1 MKKFLAITFASF
13 GLTALLVSINNKA
26 PNSIVGFNPKGK
38 KIVFIGDS
46 MTAGYGWGWQSVMAK
61 IYQFIEVNL
70 AVGGKRTDWM
80 LVTLQRYLTTDTC
93 DAVFIYGGAN
103 DAYSAVS
110 NNTAIANVQKM
121 VDLCV
126 SKNIKPFVVVG
137 YDPMKVSYGRVALTK
152 YVTTRVEMDKLT
164 TKYAQQQQMTK
175 SIKNA
180 KIIPMWTNC
189 SKVDSADGLHL
200 NASAQK
206 RFAEYVG
213 KEAFGY

>member
-1 MKKFLAITFASF
+1 LKRFIAIALASLGF
-13 GLTALLVSINNKA
+13 TALIFSKNNNTIIAK
-26 PNSIVGFNPKGK
+26 FKPKGK

-61 IYQFIEVNL
+61 IYGFVEVNL
-70 AVGGKRTDWM
+70 AVSGKRTDWM
-80 LVTLQRYLTTDTC
+80 LTTLQRYLTTDTC

-110 NNTAIANVQKM
+110 NATAVANVQKM

-126 SKNIKPFVVVG
+126 SKNIPAYVVLG
-137 YDPMKVSYGRVALTK
+137 YDPMIVSYGRVNPTK
-152 YVTTRVEMDKLT
+152 YVPTQVGMNQLT
-164 TKYAQQQQMTK
+164 SKYAQQQILAK

-180 KIIPMWTNC
+180 KIIPVWKNC
-189 SKVDSADGLHL
+189 SKLDSSDGLHL
-200 NASAQK
+200 TASAQR

-213 KEAFGY
+213 KEAFGE

>member
-1 MKKFLAITFASF
+1 MRRFLAITLASL
-13 GLTALLVSINNKA
+13 GLTAFLVSINNKT

-80 LVTLQRYLTTDTC
+80 LVTLNRYLTTDSC

-110 NNTAIANVQKM
+110 NTTAISNIQKM

-126 SKNIKPFVVVG
+126 AKNIKAYVVLG
-137 YDPMKVSYGRVALTK
+137 YDPMIVSYGRVALTK
-152 YVTTRVEMDKLT
+152 YVTTRVGMDKLT
-164 TKYAQQQQMTK
+164 TKYAQLQQMMK
-175 SIKNA
+175 SVKNA
-180 KIIPMWTNC
+180 KIIPLWTNC